1 MVGQG
6 VPAGTVHEGGLSGTE
21 VPRGEAADG
30 RACSRDVVSRS
41 LPESLALWGL
51 GLGDMVTR
59 WPGAKRD
66 DHYMVTTWVLGLV
79 RDGHFL
85 AL

>member
-6 VPAGTVHEGGLSGTE
+6 VPAGTVHEGSLPGTE

-30 RACSRDVVSRS
+30 RACSRDVVNRS
-41 LPESLALWGL
+41 LPEPLALWGL

-59 WPGAKRD
+59 QPGAKRD
-66 DHYMVTTWVLGLV
+66 DLCILTTQVQGLV